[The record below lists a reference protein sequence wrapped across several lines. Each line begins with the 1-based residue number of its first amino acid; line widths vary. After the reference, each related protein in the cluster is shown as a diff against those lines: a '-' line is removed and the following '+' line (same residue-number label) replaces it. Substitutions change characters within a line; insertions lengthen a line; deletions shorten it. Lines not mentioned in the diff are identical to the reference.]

1 MKQTWISGALL
12 LLVMV
17 LPSAAFAQDALYD
30 PDPPPGSAFVRVLN
44 AAATAAQTSLGER
57 DYGSVAGYSATA
69 YRVVAKGTQALK
81 HGSAAA
87 SFDLAEGS
95 FYTVVL
101 PASGAPA
108 LLTDP
113 VLSSRAKALV
123 AFYNL
128 GGEGV
133 WDLKTA
139 DGSVPLITGVSAPG
153 VGSREVNGIKVDLAG
168 FSGDTASPT
177 VAAIQ
182 LERGNAYSFFLFATT
197 EGLRSAWVQNTTS
210 TR

>member
-1 MKQTWISGALL
+1 MKQTWLGGALL
-12 LLVMV
+12 LFLFG
-17 LPSAAFAQDALYD
+17 LPLQSAAQEALYD

-44 AAATAAQTSLGER
+44 GTAAAASATLGAR
-57 DYGSVAGYSATA
+57 DFGSVEAYTATA
-69 YRVVAKGTQALK
+69 YRVVAKGSQPLQS
-81 HGSAAA
+81 GSAAA
-87 SFDLAEGS
+87 SLELAEGG

-101 PASGAPA
+101 PVSGAPA

-128 GGEGV
+128 GGEGA

-168 FSGDTASPT
+168 FGGQGSSPP
-177 VAAIQ
+177 VAGIQ
-182 LERGNAYSFFLFATT
+182 LERGNAYSFFLFAAK
-197 EGLRSAWVQNTTS
+197 EGLRSAWAQNTTS